1 MLSLFVKIPLIW
13 KIYTFIKK
21 WGFSFLILFISI
33 FLISYIHSEYISW
46 IEVSGKKLFLGY
58 SYVLKNILILICIGI
73 FLLIN
78 FFKLKELKKLE
89 SIERNID
96 HTGSEKFK
104 KLKAKRQSGELKSE
118 YDRILEGSNDEK

>member
-1 MLSLFVKIPLIW
+1 M
-13 KIYTFIKK
+13 
-21 WGFSFLILFISI
+21 GFSFLILFISI

>member
-1 MLSLFVKIPLIW
+1 MFNFLYKVPLYY
-13 KIYTFIKK
+13 KIYSFIKK
-21 WGFSFLILFISI
+21 WGLSLLILFFSI
-33 FLISYIHSEYISW
+33 FLINYIHSEYISW

-58 SYVLKNILILICIGI
+58 SYVLKNILILICVGI

-78 FFKLKELKKLE
+78 FFKLKQLKKIE
-89 SIERNID
+89 NIERNID

>member
-1 MLSLFVKIPLIW
+1 VFSFLFKAGFYW
-13 KIYTFIKK
+13 KIFTFIKQ

-46 IEVSGKKLFLGY
+46 NEVSGKKLFLGY
-58 SYVLKNILILICIGI
+58 SYVLKNILILICVGI

-78 FFKLKELKKLE
+78 FFKLKQLKKVE
-89 SIERNID
+89 NIERSID

-104 KLKAKRQSGELKSE
+104 KLKAKRQSGELKTE
-118 YDRILEGSNDEK
+118 YDRILEGSDDEK

>member
-1 MLSLFVKIPLIW
+1 VLSLFVKIPLIW

-58 SYVLKNILILICIGI
+58 SYVLKNILILICIGF